1 MFHIRRNIKYYNYR
15 PHLIVE
21 TNLKFDSK
29 FPHNKT
35 KQNKINIVT
44 RSLSPYLTCVFGAF
58 HYNSP
63 PRTFT
68 LFIARVHHWILEM
81 MFIIIIDIFPPFIQP
96 NSSFQ
101 HEAKKK
107 EKEKGH
113 EPSFSMNEWRRTRRD
128 RRSKMPTPPP
138 ALLCNKL

>member
-35 KQNKINIVT
+35 KQKKTNIVT

-63 PRTFT
+63 GTFT
-68 LFIARVHHWILEM
+68 LFIARVHWILEM
-81 MFIIIIDIFPPFIQP
+81 MFIIIDI
-96 NSSFQ
+96 SSFYPTQ
-101 HEAKKK
+101 LIISTRSQKERERKGTRTFFFHERMA
-107 EKEKGH
+107 
-113 EPSFSMNEWRRTRRD
+113 SNETR
-128 RRSKMPTPPP
+128 STVENANTAACAP
-138 ALLCNKL
+138 L